1 VQEVGAPVGDPGVYP
16 GRLPAGLLPVRRSL
30 LLAGEVPLCFRQP
43 LPVWDYWYLLLVPL
57 CVGISIVYKA
67 IKCREMRQVP
77 REAGVILLMIL
88 LGMVLAAVALLVLV
102 RVMENR

>member
-1 VQEVGAPVGDPGVYP
+1 MTTSWLAVALIATGEAAAAN
-16 GRLPAGLLPVRRSL
+16 AG
-30 LLAGEVPLCFRQP
+30 FRPFWQP

-88 LGMVLAAVALLVLV
+88 LGMVLAAAGLLVLV

>member
-1 VQEVGAPVGDPGVYP
+1 VSPVVVLVAVLAQAGEATGAPYQW
-16 GRLPAGLLPVRRSL
+16 
-30 LLAGEVPLCFRQP
+30 FRQP

-88 LGMVLAAVALLVLV
+88 LGMVLAAAGLLVLV